1 MKAMFK
7 KKYGVPRMSK
17 SAVGTVKKKKNIYR
31 GEINMLEE
39 KIKQALTSF
48 PARCIVKGSW
58 QSRMKQLRKT

>member
-1 MKAMFK
+1 
-7 KKYGVPRMSK
+7 
-17 SAVGTVKKKKNIYR
+17 
-31 GEINMLEE
+31 MLEE